1 MGLTC
6 ITSCHFHMDFTSHTF
21 HYFLSNLA
29 DKTDL
34 PTCFRHTNRMIWY
47 MRVGRYRA
55 YAQLAYSPRR
65 GWYPI
70 YWLVSDGDS
79 LNVNL
84 SLALIE
90 RAERDRSIFARMA
103 LWDPQ
108 GYCVSY
114 TGGIFR

>member
-1 MGLTC
+1 
-6 ITSCHFHMDFTSHTF
+6 
-21 HYFLSNLA
+21 
-29 DKTDL
+29 
-34 PTCFRHTNRMIWY
+34 MIWY
-47 MRVGRYRA
+47 MVVGSHRA

-79 LNVNL
+79 INVNL